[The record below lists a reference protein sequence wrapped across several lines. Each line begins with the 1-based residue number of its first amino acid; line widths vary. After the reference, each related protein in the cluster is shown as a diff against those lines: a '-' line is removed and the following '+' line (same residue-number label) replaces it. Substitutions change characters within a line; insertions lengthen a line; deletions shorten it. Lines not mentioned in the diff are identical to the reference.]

1 MKSILQTDDKC
12 FICGRAFGTET
23 HHCFGGANRRFSEE
37 DGLTVRLCRQCHDE
51 LHFDPDLSYPLQ
63 KAMHEKG
70 QEAYEKAGHTRE
82 EFLERYGKNYL

>member
-23 HHCFGGANRRFSEE
+23 HHCFGGANRRFSE
-37 DGLTVRLCRQCHDE
+37 
-51 LHFDPDLSYPLQ
+51 
-63 KAMHEKG
+63 
-70 QEAYEKAGHTRE
+70 KAGHTRA